1 MAKTVYTIET
11 EGFIEDGDAFKMT
24 VTLSDDSGKPDLVS
38 KFSGLSAIQV
48 SGMAQ
53 AFASGLDSQE
63 GIDEM
68 LALTDDKGE
77 EEAAP
82 SA

>member
-1 MAKTVYTIET
+1 MSKTVYTIET
-11 EGFIEDGDAFKMT
+11 EGFIEDGDDFKMT

-38 KFSGLSAIQV
+38 VFKGLSAIQV

-63 GIDEM
+63 GIDSI
-68 LALTDDKGE
+68 LASEDAKPG
-77 EEAAP
+77 A
-82 SA
+82 